1 MRLNKF
7 LASIGVCS
15 RREADRAIEANRVMI
30 NGETAE
36 LGAMVGEED
45 LVSLDGRYIATG
57 KDVEKVKPI
66 IIAFN
71 KPAFK
76 GEKIELEGN
85 EVNMTLKFE
94 EAQTALIYYS
104 SLLNMKNKAFPVGD
118 NNEISLKNIK
128 MISEK
133 EITDDYAVFKI
144 LSPICLKCHSRE
156 NKKDRY
162 LTVEDNDFAL
172 ELARKLKDDIP
183 YMEEE
188 IDTLRYDLS
197 GLKKIIVPVYGLKIP
212 VSIGN
217 FIISGDKKILNHILK
232 TGIGSKRN
240 SGFGLVEQIV

>member
-1 MRLNKF
+1 MKYIVKLELKNPVIR
-7 LASIGVCS
+7 SDY
-15 RREADRAIEANRVMI
+15 RRTIISFFKKAISSYMD
-30 NGETAE
+30 GYFYDE
-36 LGAMVGEED
+36 LYKSGAKKKSFVW
-45 LVSLDGRYIATG
+45 S
-57 KDVEKVKPI
+57 
-66 IIAFN
+66 IAFN
-71 KPAFK
+71 KPVFK

-162 LTVEDNDFAL
+162 LTVEDDDFAL